1 MSARPTRGTRARKS
15 AQEPSQQTAPAVIA
29 GRLLP
34 RWLVAVS
41 IALAALV
48 LLGLF
53 STEASDTDFWWQLKT
68 GAYLAQKHAL
78 PVPDP
83 FSFTT
88 ALNPPSSAADAS
100 VRRFNL
106 THEWLAQLL
115 MYAIYAI
122 GGLPAIII
130 ARAAILAA
138 FCGLAGFLAARRT
151 ANAYFGIGA
160 ALAAA
165 TLANSFTSDRP
176 ALITFFLA
184 ALFVCLLDTRRY
196 LWALPPLALLW
207 ANCHGGFFVAWV
219 IVLTFC
225 AASLL
230 PGTDAASR
238 KRLWLVSACTI
249 AASGINP
256 NGFGVVWTLLRYRQS
271 AMQANLVE
279 WHRPY
284 FWGPPYAFDVLLYL
298 TVAALAYSWRK
309 VRPVDWLLFAAFG
322 TMALLAFRNT
332 PFIAFLAPVLIASY
346 FPFSLRLPRLAAW
359 LVPPALAVVLI
370 FGILS
375 GPFFE
380 LRAATYK
387 FPVGA
392 ADFML
397 QNHVRGPLFN
407 TWEDGGYLIWRLW
420 PEQQVFIDGRA
431 LSEAAHRDYMQILY
445 NQGSDVGHVAGPR
458 AELLRRYGI
467 QSVVTN
473 TFEYITGAIYPLAL
487 ALADS
492 PDWQLVFTDSHS
504 VLFVKTD
511 RPDSASIPAKLQRV
525 LDHMDIEC
533 SGYIEHDPRFP
544 ACARTMA
551 QYWLQGR
558 NRQRAYRML
567 SLYLSHVRQRDAEAE
582 RVFQQLLQ
590 GGR

>member
-1 MSARPTRGTRARKS
+1 
-15 AQEPSQQTAPAVIA
+15 
-29 GRLLP
+29 
-34 RWLVAVS
+34 
-41 IALAALV
+41 
-48 LLGLF
+48 LGLF

-68 GAYLAQKHAL
+68 GAYIVQKHAL
-78 PVPDP
+78 PIPDP

-88 ALNPPSSAADAS
+88 ALNPPANAAEAS
-100 VRRFNL
+100 VQRFNL
-106 THEWLAQLL
+106 THEWLAQAL
-115 MYAIYAI
+115 MYAVYSA
-122 GGLPAIII
+122 GGVPGIVI
-130 ARAAILAA
+130 ARAVILAA

-151 ANAYFGIGA
+151 GGNAYFGIGA
-160 ALAAA
+160 ALATA

-176 ALITFFLA
+176 ALLTFLLA

-207 ANCHGGFFVAWV
+207 ANCHGGFFVAW
-219 IVLTFC
+219 IVVLAYC
-225 AASLL
+225 AASIL
-230 PGTDAASR
+230 PGGETSGR
-238 KRLWLVSACTI
+238 KKLWLIAACTI
-249 AASGINP
+249 LASGLNP

-284 FWGPPYAFDVLLYL
+284 LWGPPYAFDVLFYL
-298 TVAALAYSWRK
+298 AVAVLLYSWRK

-322 TMALLAFRNT
+322 AMAFVAFRNT

-346 FPFSLRLPRLAAW
+346 FPIPPRLPRLAGW
-359 LVPPALAVVLI
+359 FVPPALAGVLI
-370 FGILS
+370 FGIVS

-392 ADFML
+392 ADFVL
-397 QNHVRGPLFN
+397 QNHIRGPMFN

-420 PEQQVFIDGRA
+420 PEQQAFIDGRA
-431 LSEAAHRDYMQILY
+431 LSESAHRDYMQILY

-504 VLFVKTD
+504 VVFVKAE
-511 RPDSASIPAKLQRV
+511 RPDPASVSGKLQRV

-533 SGYIEHDPRFP
+533 SDYIEHDPRFP
-544 ACARTMA
+544 ACARRMA
-551 QYWLQGR
+551 QYWLEGR

-567 SLYLSHVRQRDAEAE
+567 ALYLSHARERDTEAE
-582 RVFQQLLQ
+582 HVFQQLLQ